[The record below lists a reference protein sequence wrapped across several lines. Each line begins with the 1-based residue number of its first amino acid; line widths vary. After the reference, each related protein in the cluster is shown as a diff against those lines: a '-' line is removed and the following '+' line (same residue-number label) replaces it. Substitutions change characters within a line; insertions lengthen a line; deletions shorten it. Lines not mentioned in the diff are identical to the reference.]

1 MIPKRFSS
9 LLFGFIVSAI
19 MTMVVSAISTFNN
32 INNFD
37 QFYFLW
43 VESWLKSWAV
53 AFPMILIVAPIAK
66 SIISKITK

>member
-53 AFPMILIVAPIAK
+53 AFPMILIVAPITK

>member
-32 INNFD
+32 VKEFD
-37 QFYFLW
+37 QFYFFW
-43 VESWLKSWAV
+43 FDSWFKSWVV
-53 AFPMILIVAPIAK
+53 AFPLILIVAPIARK
-66 SIISKITK
+66 LISKITK